1 MKLVPNERII
11 WAVVFDSGD
20 PSFAGEMIVTTTLA
34 PAGRG
39 TEVTVRC
46 DDIPPGVRLEDN
58 EAGCRLTLDQL
69 AKFLG
74 G

>member
-1 MKLVPNERII
+1 
-11 WAVVFDSGD
+11 
-20 PSFAGEMIVTTTLA
+20 MIVATTLK
-34 PAGRG
+34 PTGRG
-39 TEVTVRC
+39 TEVTIHC

-69 AKFLG
+69 ATFLG